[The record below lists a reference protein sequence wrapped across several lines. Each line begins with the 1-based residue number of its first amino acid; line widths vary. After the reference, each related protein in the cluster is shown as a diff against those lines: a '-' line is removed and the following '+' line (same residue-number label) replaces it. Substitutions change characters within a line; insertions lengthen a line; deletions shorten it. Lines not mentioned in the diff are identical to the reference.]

1 MVLRYIIEKEFKQ
14 MFRDGLI
21 PRLIFIFPCLMMLL
35 MPWAAN
41 MEIKYNMVC
50 VVDND
55 HTMTSRRLVE
65 KVASTDYFTLT
76 AMVPNYSQALQMVG
90 IGEADVILEIPRHFE
105 RDLERNSSPVVQ
117 VSANAINGTKGG
129 LGVSYMTT
137 VVTDFCQQPVR
148 VMPVSLSERYLFNP
162 QLDYKHFMVP
172 ALMVMLLTIL
182 CGFLPTL
189 NIVSEKERGTMEQLN
204 VTPLGKFT
212 FILGKLFPYWVVGMV
227 VLTLCILLSVVV
239 YQIRPMGSLGFLYLS
254 AAVFILVVS
263 GLGLMVSNHSS
274 TMQQSMFV
282 MFFFILV
289 LMLMSGLFTP
299 VRSMPLWAQWVAAAN
314 PLTYFIEIMR
324 SVYLKGSHISDL
336 FRPLGILVVFAVLFD
351 GWAVLSYRKTNR

>member
-90 IGEADVILEIPRHFE
+90 TGEADVILEIPRHFE

-182 CGFLPTL
+182 CGFCQPS
-189 NIVSEKERGTMEQLN
+189 I
-204 VTPLGKFT
+204 
-212 FILGKLFPYWVVGMV
+212 
-227 VLTLCILLSVVV
+227 LSVKKSVE
-239 YQIRPMGSLGFLYLS
+239 RW
-254 AAVFILVVS
+254 
-263 GLGLMVSNHSS
+263 NN
-274 TMQQSMFV
+274 SM
-282 MFFFILV
+282 
-289 LMLMSGLFTP
+289 
-299 VRSMPLWAQWVAAAN
+299 
-314 PLTYFIEIMR
+314 
-324 SVYLKGSHISDL
+324 
-336 FRPLGILVVFAVLFD
+336 
-351 GWAVLSYRKTNR
+351 